1 MAWHAKLDLHYAS
14 APLADGAPRTTVQ
27 FKHDGPLRVL
37 QSLYPEG
44 PAVCHNVLVHPPG
57 GIVGGDTLDITVQV
71 DSGAHALITT
81 PAATRFYKSVGEP
94 GTQQVKVQLHSG
106 ARLEWLPLETLVYN
120 GCNAFNSAVF
130 SLAPG
135 AEMIG
140 WDITALGLPH
150 ANQPFERGSLQQHI
164 EVTGAWLERALID
177 AADTRLLNSPLG
189 LAGNLCM
196 GNLFFATGDGI
207 TRARRE
213 HLLEVI
219 RSVVADDALAATTG
233 ATAPNSRVIVVRT
246 LAPMV
251 EPTVALLRR
260 VWVALRHAAWGLPA
274 QVPRIW
280 SM

>member
-1 MAWHAKLDLHYAS
+1 MAWHAKLNLHYAS

-57 GIVGGDTLDITVQV
+57 GIVGGDTLDISVTV

-81 PAATRFYKSVGEP
+81 PAATRFYKSMGAA
-94 GTQQVKVQLHSG
+94 GAQQVKVQLHSG
-106 ARLEWLPLETLVYN
+106 ARLEWLPLEAIAYN

-130 SLAPG
+130 DLAPG

-150 ANQPFERGSLQQHI
+150 ANQPFERGTLQQHI
-164 EVTGAWLERALID
+164 EVKGVWLERALID
-177 AADTRLLNSPLG
+177 AADTRLLRSPLG

-196 GNLFFATGDGI
+196 GTLFFATGEAI
-207 TRARRE
+207 KRERRE
-213 HLLEVI
+213 LLLKVI
-219 RSVVADDALAATTG
+219 RAVIADDPLARTTG
-233 ATAPNSRVIVVRT
+233 ATAPNPRVIVVRT
-246 LAPMV
+246 LAPMT
-251 EPTVALLRR
+251 EPTFALLRR
-260 VWVALRHAAWGLPA
+260 VWVVLRHAAW
-274 QVPRIW
+274 QVDATAPRIW

>member
-71 DSGAHALITT
+71 DAGAHALITT
-81 PAATRFYKSVGEP
+81 PAATRFYKSLGEP

-120 GCNAFNSAVF
+120 GCKAFNSAVF

-164 EVTGAWLERALID
+164 EVTGAWLERARID

-196 GNLFFATGDGI
+196 GSLFFATGEAI
-207 TRARRE
+207 TRERRE

-219 RSVVADDALAATTG
+219 RSMIADDALAATTG

-251 EPTVALLRR
+251 EPTVDLLRR
-260 VWVALRHAAWGLPA
+260 VWAALRHAAWDMPA

>member
-1 MAWHAKLDLHYAS
+1 MAWHANLNLRYHS
-14 APLADGAPRTTVQ
+14 APLALDAARTTLQ
-27 FKHDGPLRVL
+27 FDHTGPLRVL

-44 PAVCHNVLVHPPG
+44 AAVCHNVLVHPPG
-57 GIVGGDTLDITVQV
+57 GIVGGDTLNITLQV
-71 DSGAHALITT
+71 DTGAHALVTT
-81 PAATRFYKSVGEP
+81 PGATRFYKSMGEP
-94 GTQQVKVQLHSG
+94 GAQQLAVHLQPG
-106 ARLEWLPLETLVYN
+106 ARLDWLPLETICYN
-120 GCNAFNSAVF
+120 GCNAFNTAVF
-130 SLAPG
+130 DLAPG
-135 AEMIG
+135 AEMMG

-150 ANQPFERGSLQQHI
+150 ANQPFKRGSLQQHI
-164 EVTGAWLERALID
+164 EVKGAWLERALIE

-189 LAGNLCM
+189 LAGNLCV
-196 GNLFFATGDGI
+196 GSLFFATGEAI

-219 RSVVADDALAATTG
+219 RATVAGDALAATTG

-251 EPTVALLRR
+251 EPAGALLRR
-260 VWVALRHAAWGLPA
+260 VWLALRHAAWDMPA